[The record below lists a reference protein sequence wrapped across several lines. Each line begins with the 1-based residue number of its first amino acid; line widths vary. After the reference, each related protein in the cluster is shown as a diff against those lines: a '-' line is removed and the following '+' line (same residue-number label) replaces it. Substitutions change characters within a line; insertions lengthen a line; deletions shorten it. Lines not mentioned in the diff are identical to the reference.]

1 MTNNKIYSDLDLD
14 FTAHPISGDVSI
26 KYNEEAVKRS
36 IRNLVQ
42 MSIHE
47 KPFHP
52 EIRSNIRKLLFENFN
67 NTTAFA
73 VQQEIEDII
82 RGYEPRVKLLGV
94 NVTANIDSNYLNV
107 SINFR
112 VISFPSLI
120 HGMSIPLE
128 RIR

>member
-1 MTNNKIYSDLDLD
+1 
-14 FTAHPISGDVSI
+14 
-26 KYNEEAVKRS
+26 
-36 IRNLVQ
+36 

-67 NTTAFA
+67 STTAFA